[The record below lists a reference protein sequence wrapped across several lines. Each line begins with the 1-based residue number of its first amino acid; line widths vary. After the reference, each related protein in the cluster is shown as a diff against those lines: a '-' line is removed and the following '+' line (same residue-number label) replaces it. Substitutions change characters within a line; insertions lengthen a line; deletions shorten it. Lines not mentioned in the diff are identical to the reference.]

1 MKKLLLLALISLPF
15 SMSTWAA
22 EHGEAAPKKEEAK
35 SGHGEAAPKSE
46 ETSSTHGASAP
57 AKKIAPRP
65 TPVPTPEVKRNYTE
79 SEFKKAV
86 MEEVERQMRR
96 AGQAKLIDLSRE
108 LLEKEDKL
116 KLRELEA
123 QRQEEQFKM
132 STKQFQ
138 EKVKAFENSQN
149 KFLGCVED
157 LEQKKNNRVKHMVE
171 VVSGMKP
178 DVAAQVL
185 SVQEADISVEII
197 SQLEPAKISKIFNL
211 MDKEIS
217 ARLQKQYMNMKK

>member
-15 SMSTWAA
+15 SMNTWAA
-22 EHGEAAPKKEEAK
+22 EHGEAAPKKEEAP
-35 SGHGEAAPKSE
+35 SA
-46 ETSSTHGASAP
+46 HGAPAP
-57 AKKIAPRP
+57 VKKVSPRP
-65 TPVPTPEVKRNYTE
+65 TPVPTPEIKRNYTE
-79 SEFKKAV
+79 NEFKKAV

-123 QRQEEQFKM
+123 ERQEEQFKM

-138 EKVKAFENSQN
+138 EKVKTFENSQN

>member
-1 MKKLLLLALISLPF
+1 MKNIILLLSLF
-15 SMSTWAA
+15 FIAHARSA
-22 EHGEAAPKKEEAK
+22 EHGEGHGEVKKEEK
-35 SGHGEAAPKSE
+35 KVAPK
-46 ETSSTHGASAP
+46 A
-57 AKKIAPRP
+57 
-65 TPVPTPEVKRNYTE
+65 TPIPTPEVKRNYTE

-86 MEEVERQMRR
+86 MDEVERQMRR
-96 AGQAKLIDLSRE
+96 LGQAKLIDLSKE
-108 LLEKEDKL
+108 LLEKEEKIKVKEL
-116 KLRELEA
+116 QLERES
-123 QRQEEQFKM
+123 EQFRLV
-132 STKQFQ
+132 SRQFQ
-138 EKVKAFENSQN
+138 DKVKAFEATQG

-157 LEQKKNNRVKHMVE
+157 LEQKKINRVKHMVE

-185 SVQEADISVEII
+185 SVQEPEISVEII

>member
-1 MKKLLLLALISLPF
+1 MKKSLLILFLF
-15 SMSTWAA
+15 SIASWAS
-22 EHGEAAPKKEEAK
+22 EHGAGAPKKEEVK
-35 SGHGEAAPKSE
+35 SEKPSSHGAEAPPAHGGEATVPKK
-46 ETSSTHGASAP
+46 T
-57 AKKIAPRP
+57 IAPRP
-65 TPVPTPEVKRNYTE
+65 TPIPTPEVKRNFTD

-86 MEEVERQMRR
+86 MEEVEKQMRR

-116 KLRELEA
+116 KVKELEIS
-123 QRQEEQFKM
+123 RQEEQFKL

-138 EKVKAFENSQN
+138 EKIKAFEASQN

-171 VVSGMKP
+171 VISGMKP
-178 DVAAQVL
+178 EVAAQIL

-197 SQLEPAKISKIFNL
+197 SQLDASKISKIFNL

>member
-1 MKKLLLLALISLPF
+1 MGA
-15 SMSTWAA
+15 WAS
-22 EHGEAAPKKEEAK
+22 EHGSEAVSSSVKKVV
-35 SGHGEAAPKSE
+35 P
-46 ETSSTHGASAP
+46 
-57 AKKIAPRP
+57 PRP
-65 TPVPTPEVKRNYTE
+65 TSIPTPEIKRNYTE

-86 MEEVERQMRR
+86 AEEVERQMRR
-96 AGQAKLIDLSRE
+96 AGQSKLIDLSRE
-108 LLEKEDKL
+108 LLEKEEKL
-116 KLRELEA
+116 KLRELES
-123 QRQEEQFKM
+123 QRQDEQFQM

-138 EKVKAFENSQN
+138 EKVKAFEVNQN
-149 KFLGCVED
+149 KFLGCVDD

-178 DVAAQVL
+178 EVAAQVL